1 MLTRVEGNKRG
12 DRPALHSCEV
22 KGRGIWR
29 KISAKNRRGGRLGG
43 NSILFGCQLYFLLFQ
58 KYSRSMLDSGGDM
71 SLAGEGRLKHFK
83 GEKKIII
90 YSRQTFVKM
99 NFYI

>member
-1 MLTRVEGNKRG
+1 
-12 DRPALHSCEV
+12 
-22 KGRGIWR
+22 
-29 KISAKNRRGGRLGG
+29 
-43 NSILFGCQLYFLLFQ
+43 
-58 KYSRSMLDSGGDM
+58 MLDSGGDM

-90 YSRQTFVKM
+90 YSRQTFAKM